1 VNGLLE
7 QHRPL
12 KAQLNQAEPS
22 TTLNGKSQLCCQQ
35 YTRDHQNDA
44 ERVVGW
50 YFEHGSAAY

>member
-1 VNGLLE
+1 MNGLLE

-35 YTRDHQNDA
+35 YTRAHQNDA
-44 ERVVGW
+44 ERVVG
-50 YFEHGSAAY
+50 